1 MHFYVVIHNQYRVT
15 PDLWGAE
22 FASYKHLEQIKY
34 LADINKKLDIFIPF
48 VPFAH
53 GIQFDLSIWYGDKE
67 LSKKLYP
74 LIKGL
79 DFWIFDIPKIVYYP
93 ALNFFYGNHTNIS
106 AYKNGINQQKIKEYL
121 YDLFIP
127 MLLTKQYED
136 YYYDE
141 NFHIEA
147 LVKSC
152 FIALNYE
159 EVPLL
164 TKPKIDE
171 SLACEIKELNLYEVN
186 ISNGES
192 ILVDYNNYLPK
203 KIDDFYVSFVYTIQ
217 IGLDDIAQISIDV
230 TTKLTYLEHKAKLG
244 HIHLFI
250 GEEYDFKKIIQ
261 TIIFFERIFVGSTIN
276 EILLKISCCFN
287 LITPK
292 LQTLLAEPLMLQNG
306 KKVTLGGVLFEYE
319 LEEFDVDEE
328 HNYNPDTSSYTHFD
342 ELYWGN
348 TIENN
353 KNIGMFQR
361 FHKLSDIPK

>member
-1 MHFYVVIHNQYRVT
+1 LPH
-15 PDLWGAE
+15 
-22 FASYKHLEQIKY
+22 
-34 LADINKKLDIFIPF
+34 
-48 VPFAH
+48 
-53 GIQFDLSIWYGDKE
+53 
-67 LSKKLYP
+67 
-74 LIKGL
+74 
-79 DFWIFDIPKIVYYP
+79 
-93 ALNFFYGNHTNIS
+93 
-106 AYKNGINQQKIKEYL
+106 
-121 YDLFIP
+121 
-127 MLLTKQYED
+127 
-136 YYYDE
+136 YDE

-152 FIALNYE
+152 FIAINYE

-171 SLACEIKELNLYEVN
+171 SLACQIKELNLYEVN
-186 ISNGES
+186 ISTGES

-250 GEEYDFKKIIQ
+250 GDEYDFKKIIQ

-276 EILLKISCCFN
+276 EILLKISCYFN